1 MGMTDDPNNF
11 LSELTIWKLKAVADE
26 FGVDVSG
33 CKHKRDYVQKISSKN
48 LTEEQVRNVL
58 SKVRKKDEQPDR
70 DVKAIGEEIESI
82 ARSPSQPL
90 ELPKG
95 DEVTVD
101 RHLDEALML
110 KPTLFEIDT
119 GTQAAYSKMIL
130 GEYYDAIRLNREA
143 RLKGLENFSSFQVY
157 SAAMSIRAAD
167 ELFAR
172 LVSQKGELD
181 PILRTALAEAKRA
194 FIHGPPKRREETLE
208 NLEVLATKAY
218 DAFMANTEKEEAE
231 LMGLLA
237 DYESFGTRTDE
248 SKRYLEI
255 ASQARRSMNVAEYSR
270 LVDDARNSAERAK
283 ALRTLEIK
291 NVFPIVRAATTAARD
306 VGVDTSS
313 AESKYEDARK
323 AYDDGSFA
331 RALEMLTSIE
341 RQVDAAHLDQI
352 RSKRE
357 LESRQLE
364 AAKATL
370 VSHEPVLH
378 EANSYG
384 LDAGEGMFHMNNART
399 AVNRGD
405 AVNAAKYSTRVK
417 EIVRSMEKD
426 LDSKRIDRGV
436 IKQVE
441 GTKCEKCGQE
451 AIYSYPDRS
460 EKCIECGE
468 KKSPPA
474 TVPAAMTQSQA
485 TPPPEPKKK
494 GFLRW

>member
-11 LSELTIWKLKAVADE
+11 LNELTIWKLKAVADE

-33 CKHKRDYVQKISSKN
+33 CKHKRDYVQKISSKS

-58 SKVRKKDEQPDR
+58 SKARKREEQPER

-82 ARSPSQPL
+82 ARSPSRPL

-95 DEVTVD
+95 DEATVD

-110 KPTLFEIDT
+110 KPTLFEIDS

-130 GEYYDAIRLNREA
+130 GEYYDAIKLNRDA

-167 ELFAR
+167 ELFAK

-208 NLEVLATKAY
+208 DLEVLATKAY

-248 SKRYLEI
+248 SRRYLEI
-255 ASQARRSMNVAEYSR
+255 ASQARRSMNVAEYSK
-270 LVDDARNSAERAK
+270 LINDAKNSAERAK
-283 ALRTLEIK
+283 DLRALEIK
-291 NVFPIVRAATTAARD
+291 NVFPMVRAATTAARV

-313 AESKYEDARK
+313 AESKFEDARK
-323 AYDDGSFA
+323 AYDDGAFA
-331 RALEMLTSIE
+331 RALEMLASIE

-352 RSKRE
+352 RSRRE

-364 AAKATL
+364 NAKATL

-384 LDAGEGMFHMNNART
+384 LDAGEGMFHVNNART

-405 AVNAAKYSTRVK
+405 AVSAAKYSTRVK
-417 EIVRSMEKD
+417 EIVQSMEKD

-460 EKCIECGE
+460 EKCVECGE
-468 KKSPPA
+468 MKSPPA
-474 TVPAAMTQSQA
+474 TVPAAITQPQA
-485 TPPPEPKKK
+485 APLPEPKKK